1 MDGNGAPRGRLRT
14 DSGLGMPGAWTP
26 PSGGSPAGSPID
38 EVPAMELT
46 SAAAAASVPAAN
58 LPESATMTVRHPS
71 ASSASCPSPGS
82 RSRFRTSSSVGMPG
96 LPYGNFMGNPAAL
109 MGQGRLPFDQNWRSM
124 AGEAPGLDA
133 AAAAAAAASMYAQ
146 WGIPAPAMYPQ
157 APLGPMSAEAPD
169 GQMVTS
175 YLQMQQVSPLP
186 LHQRLMGLDMAEMAM
201 GFGRD
206 FMTEELPA
214 IGGGSAG
221 YDVNGFD
228 VQSRTTVMLRN
239 IPEGYNRKML
249 MELLDAEGFR
259 GKYDF
264 LYLPFDFSSFLCLN
278 HAFINFVTPADAEQV
293 KQQLSGRKQWS
304 VASENVCSVDWNDKQ
319 QGLSSLI
326 ERYRNS
332 PVMHES
338 IPDPY
343 KPAVFQNGQRVAFP
357 PPTKR
362 IRAPRVRRSQEDGE
376 DPGLDMA

>member
-1 MDGNGAPRGRLRT
+1 
-14 DSGLGMPGAWTP
+14 
-26 PSGGSPAGSPID
+26 
-38 EVPAMELT
+38 
-46 SAAAAASVPAAN
+46 
-58 LPESATMTVRHPS
+58 
-71 ASSASCPSPGS
+71 
-82 RSRFRTSSSVGMPG
+82 
-96 LPYGNFMGNPAAL
+96 
-109 MGQGRLPFDQNWRSM
+109 M

-338 IPDPY
+338 VPEEC
-343 KPAVFQNGQRVAFP
+343 KPVLLQEGKRVQFPGPTQKIKAPKIRKGGQASG
-357 PPTKR
+357 TLLL
-362 IRAPRVRRSQEDGE
+362 ANQ
-376 DPGLDMA
+376 MQ